1 MKKLLIDRRGTIL
14 PVERG
19 LRRIGR
25 YKLPYDCDPL
35 TFAIR
40 DLGIIEVAFAE
51 WGARVRLRPAIASS
65 RAVSEL
71 MYLLSDI
78 RPRRFVLTHLQRTWE
93 EELVPAFSPMVL
105 RLEELVY
112 GVRSRHPDKLFH
124 AEDRSLDPDQSL
136 MPAPFARLLRQ
147 WIRRNGRLPDNAT
160 LPFRRSG
167 CLGRTTLV
175 EECGDS
181 RMVIAFRGRHLTHYG
196 TAGWTKYIGQPIDRQ
211 PDIRFSSA
219 ASAIYAEAH
228 PRAAP
233 ILQTCEGTIAS
244 PAGVGRRSIYE
255 RLILPWHL
263 PDGRRVVSGV
273 SHLRGRADW
282 KDARNASKSASIS

>member
-1 MKKLLIDRRGTIL
+1 MKKLLIDRRGAIL

-25 YKLPYDCDPL
+25 YKLPYDSDPL

-40 DLGIIEVAFAE
+40 HLGVVEVAFGE
-51 WGARVRLRPAIASS
+51 WGARVRLRPGIASS

-78 RPRRFVLTHLQRTWE
+78 RPRRFVLTHLQRNWE
-93 EELVPAFSPMVL
+93 EELIPAFSTMVL

-112 GVRSRHPDKLFH
+112 GVRSRHLEKLFH
-124 AEDRSLDPDQSL
+124 AEERSLDPDQSL
-136 MPAPFARLLRQ
+136 IPVSFARLLREWSQ
-147 WIRRNGRLPDNAT
+147 RDGRLPDNAT

-175 EECGDS
+175 EERDDS

-196 TAGWTKYIGQPIDRQ
+196 AAGWTEYVGQPVDRQ
-211 PDIRFSSA
+211 PDMRFSSA

-228 PRAAP
+228 PRAVP
-233 ILQTCEGTIAS
+233 ILQSCEGTIAT
-244 PAGVGRRSIYE
+244 PGGVGRRSIYE
-255 RLILPWHL
+255 RLILPWRL
-263 PDGRRVVSGV
+263 PDGRRFVSGV
-273 SHLRGRADW
+273 SYLRGRADW
-282 KDARNASKSASIS
+282 KDARNASASASIS